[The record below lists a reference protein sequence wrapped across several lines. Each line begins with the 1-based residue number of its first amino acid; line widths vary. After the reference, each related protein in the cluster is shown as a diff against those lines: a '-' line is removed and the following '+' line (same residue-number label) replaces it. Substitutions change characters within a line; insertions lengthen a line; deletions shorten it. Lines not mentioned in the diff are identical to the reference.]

1 MHISR
6 IDVHEVRNLRNAT
19 LDCHSLANIIYGQNG
34 SGKTSLLEAIHLLGR
49 GRSFRHRD
57 LRLVVNHSAEKLV
70 VSASVESGKAS
81 RSNKLGVM
89 RSRTGQFTA
98 RLDGSPLQTATQ
110 LAALIP
116 IQLIDAHSFNLL
128 EGGPL
133 LRRQFLDWGVCHV
146 EHAYTK
152 LWRRFQKTLKQRN
165 QLLRHGRIDEDLLK
179 TWTAELVPLSE
190 KISSYRERYL
200 SDLLGHA
207 QTVADAFDGLGK
219 LEIEFY
225 RGWKGDTS
233 LAEIMDSQ
241 IQRDISLGTTSQGA
255 HKADAKIKVNG
266 QLAAD
271 SLSRGQIKLLVYAL
285 KLAQATHYQDKT
297 AESCVFLLDDLPA
310 ELDCHHRQQ
319 VIDCLIGFK
328 CQFFVTGVDRGDFEG
343 LVNNCE
349 HAMFHV
355 EQGVVKS
362 NWSKG

>member
-57 LRLVVNHSAEKLV
+57 LRLVVNHSAENLV

-81 RSNKLGVM
+81 RSHKLGVM

-98 RLDGSPLQTATQ
+98 RLDGSSLQTATQ

-133 LRRQFLDWGVCHV
+133 LRRQFVDWGVFHV

-165 QLLRHGRIDEDLLK
+165 QLLRHGRIDEDLLRV
-179 TWTAELVPLSE
+179 WTAELVPLSE
-190 KISSYRERYL
+190 QVSSYRKRYII
-200 SDLLGHA
+200 DLA
-207 QTVADAFDGLGK
+207 SYVQTVAGAFDGLGE

-225 RGWKGDTS
+225 RGWKDDAS
-233 LAEIMDSQ
+233 LAEIMEAQ
-241 IQRDISLGTTSQGA
+241 RQRDVSLGTTSQGA
-255 HKADAKIKVNG
+255 HKADVKVRVNG
-266 QLAAD
+266 QPAAD
-271 SLSRGQIKLLVYAL
+271 TLSRGQIKLLVYAL
-285 KLAQATHYQDKT
+285 KLAQATHYQAKT
-297 AESCVFLLDDLPA
+297 SESCVFLLDDLPA
-310 ELDCHHRQQ
+310 ELDYHHRHQ
-319 VIDCLIGFK
+319 VIDCLIDLK
-328 CQFFVTGVDRGDFEG
+328 CQFFVTGVDKGDFTS

-349 HAMFHV
+349 HTKFHV
-355 EQGVVKS
+355 EQGVVRS
-362 NWSKG
+362 D

>member
-1 MHISR
+1 MPISR
-6 IDVHEVRNLRNAT
+6 IDVREVRNLKSVT
-19 LDCHSLANIIYGQNG
+19 LNCHAGANIICGENG

-57 LRLVVNHSAEKLV
+57 LRLVINHSAEELL
-70 VSASVESGKAS
+70 VSARLESMKSV
-81 RSNKLGVM
+81 RRHNLGVM
-89 RSRTGQFTA
+89 RSRSGQFTA
-98 RLDGSPLQTATQ
+98 RLDGSPVQTSAQ

-133 LRRQFLDWGVCHV
+133 LRRQFLDWGVFHV
-146 EHAYTK
+146 EHSYTN

-165 QLLRHGRIDEDLLK
+165 QLLRHGRIDQESLK

-190 KISSYRERYL
+190 QISAYRERYL
-200 SDLLGHA
+200 IDLFSHA
-207 QTVADAFDGLGK
+207 QTVANAFDGLGE
-219 LEIEFY
+219 LDVEFY
-225 RGWKGDTS
+225 RGWKDDLS
-233 LAEIMDSQ
+233 LAEVMDAQ
-241 IQRDISLGTTSQGA
+241 MQKDISLGTTSQGA
-255 HKADAKIKVNG
+255 HKADAKVRVNG

-285 KLAQATHYQDKT
+285 KLAQATHYQEKT

-310 ELDCHHRQQ
+310 ELDYHHRQQ
-319 VIDCLIGFK
+319 VIDCLIGLR
-328 CQFFVTGVDRGDFEG
+328 CQFFVTGVDKGDFAG

-355 EQGVVKS
+355 EHGVVKS
-362 NWSKG
+362 N